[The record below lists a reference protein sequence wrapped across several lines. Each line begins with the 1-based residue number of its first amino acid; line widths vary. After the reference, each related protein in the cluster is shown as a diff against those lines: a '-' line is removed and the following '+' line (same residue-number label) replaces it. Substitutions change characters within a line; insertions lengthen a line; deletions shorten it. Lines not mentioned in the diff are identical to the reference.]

1 MIQDTVRLL
10 TSILVLCSLG
20 YFLVCFIAARKFFS
34 RHPATESAVQP
45 PASILIPLCGTDLDA
60 YENYASFCN
69 QDYPQYQILFGVMD
83 PEDPSIPLVQQLRV
97 DFPQADIELVIGREQ
112 IGWNP
117 KVNNLWNI
125 YPRAKYDRIVL
136 VDSDIRVERDY
147 LKRVVPILNDARTG
161 LVTCLYRGRRAPN
174 RWARFESVGI
184 TGEFA
189 PGVLVAWLTQ
199 GIRFAFGATI
209 ATTRERLASIGGL
222 KAIADYLAD
231 DYMLGYL
238 VAKDGYRVELAPCVV
253 ETMLPPLSFSNMIR
267 HQVRWHRAI
276 KASRMGGY
284 VGSILTHGTALAL
297 LNALLWSGT
306 PACIFLLLFTMG
318 CQLFMGWYVGVR
330 CMGDGILKRNLF
342 LLPMRDILSLA
353 VWCISLCG
361 NTVEWRGN
369 TYNVSRD
376 GKMTPVS

>member
-1 MIQDTVRLL
+1 LSAMIQDTVRLL
-10 TSILVLCSLG
+10 SSILVLCSLG
-20 YFLVCFIAARKFFS
+20 YFFVCFIAARKFFS

-97 DFPQADIELVIGREQ
+97 DFPQTDIELVIGREQ

-125 YPRAKYDRIVL
+125 YPRAGYDRILL

-147 LKRVVPILNDARTG
+147 LKRVVPMLNDARTG

-189 PGVLVAWLTQ
+189 RGSSWPGL
-199 GIRFAFGATI
+199 
-209 ATTRERLASIGGL
+209 L
-222 KAIADYLAD
+222 KESGSLS
-231 DYMLGYL
+231 G
-238 VAKDGYRVELAPCVV
+238 PP
-253 ETMLPPLSFSNMIR
+253 LPPPGIGWR
-267 HQVRWHRAI
+267 P
-276 KASRMGGY
+276 
-284 VGSILTHGTALAL
+284 
-297 LNALLWSGT
+297 SG
-306 PACIFLLLFTMG
+306 A
-318 CQLFMGWYVGVR
+318 
-330 CMGDGILKRNLF
+330 
-342 LLPMRDILSLA
+342 
-353 VWCISLCG
+353 
-361 NTVEWRGN
+361 
-369 TYNVSRD
+369 
-376 GKMTPVS
+376 